1 MSWGLARAASRL
13 VTPSA
18 AIPDSGVP
26 LRQRAL
32 QITEDA
38 LGLDHPSTALRLSNL
53 AVTYLDLG
61 QADKALPLEERAPAH
76 PCDFSGSTRG
86 RLGIR
91 AANGACDEQPPG
103 AIEPTGSPRT
113 PWVILLPGARA

>member
-1 MSWGLARAASRL
+1 VPGLDRPLAADQGGDVLGLARAASRL

-61 QADKALPLEERAPAH
+61 QADKALPLEER
-76 PCDFSGSTRG
+76 
-86 RLGIR
+86 
-91 AANGACDEQPPG
+91 
-103 AIEPTGSPRT
+103 
-113 PWVILLPGARA
+113 VILLPGARA